1 MPGLSFL
8 NKKDFHTAS
17 FKNRE
22 QVWLAEQRKLEQDR
36 NFLEQKKRLLEEKY
50 SEELKRMQVRAGLLD
65 ESALNKMEWM
75 YR

>member
-1 MPGLSFL
+1 MPGRSFL
-8 NKKDFHTAS
+8 NKKEFHTGS
-17 FKNRE
+17 FKNQE
-22 QVWLAEQRKLEQDR
+22 KVWLAEQRKLEQDR

-50 SEELKRMQVRAGLLD
+50 SEELKKMQVQAGLLD